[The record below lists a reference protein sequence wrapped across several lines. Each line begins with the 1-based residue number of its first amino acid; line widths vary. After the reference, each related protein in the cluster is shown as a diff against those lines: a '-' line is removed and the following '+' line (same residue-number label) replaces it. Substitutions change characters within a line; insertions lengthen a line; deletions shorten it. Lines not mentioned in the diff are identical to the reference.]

1 MKIYDLDI
9 LFGERENVAGSL
21 LVDSFELYKKLGG
34 TRDELDLYS
43 YLKEQAKKYES
54 NYIQA
59 MDMDLSGIP
68 VNRKIIRMNRL
79 RAQVHWYI
87 IHKWFNKPLRIVDYN
102 NFSLEE
108 FNRL

>member
-21 LVDSFELYKKLGG
+21 LVDSFKLYKKLGG

-43 YLKEQAKKYES
+43 HLKEQAKRYEL
-54 NYIQA
+54 NYVQA
-59 MDMDLSGIP
+59 MDMALSGIN
-68 VNRKIIRMNRL
+68 VDEKIIRRNRL
-79 RAQVHWYI
+79 LAQVHWYI
-87 IHKWFNKPLRIVDYN
+87 IHKWFNKPLRIVNFY

-108 FNRL
+108 FNKL

>member
-1 MKIYDLDI
+1 MKIFDLDI

-43 YLKEQAKKYES
+43 HLKEQAKMYEN

-59 MDMDLSGIP
+59 MDMDISGIP
-68 VNRKIIRMNRL
+68 VDKKIIRRNKL
-79 RAQVHWYI
+79 LAQVHWYI
-87 IHKWFNKPLRIVDYN
+87 LHKWFGKPLRIVSFY

-108 FNRL
+108 FNKL

>member
-43 YLKEQAKKYES
+43 HLKEQAKRYEL
-54 NYIQA
+54 NYIQS
-59 MDMDLSGIP
+59 MDMNLSGIQ

-79 RAQVHWYI
+79 LAQVHWYI

-108 FNRL
+108 FDRL

>member
-43 YLKEQAKKYES
+43 HLKEQAKRYES

-59 MDMDLSGIP
+59 MDMDLSGIQ

-79 RAQVHWYI
+79 LAQVHLYI

>member
-9 LFGERENVAGSL
+9 LFGKRENVAGSL

-43 YLKEQAKKYES
+43 HLKEQAKRYES

-59 MDMDLSGIP
+59 MDMNLSGIQ

-79 RAQVHWYI
+79 LAQVHWYI